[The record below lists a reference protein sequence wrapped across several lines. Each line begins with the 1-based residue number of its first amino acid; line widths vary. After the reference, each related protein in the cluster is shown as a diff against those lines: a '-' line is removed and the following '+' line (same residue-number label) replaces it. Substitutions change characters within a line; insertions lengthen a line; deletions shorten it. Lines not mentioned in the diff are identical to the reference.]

1 MSWKPPFSEAISR
14 RNVLKGAASAVAGA
28 AATVGAG
35 AALGATVLPGTA
47 AFAQD
52 ATPAASPASPAGAQ
66 VDVTSTEPQVTLPLT
81 AEKKTLK
88 VTVASSASVEDFST
102 NEFTVWL
109 EERTNVHVEWEI
121 VPAATDAERNT
132 ALNVRVAGGDYG
144 DVLMNFSP
152 QPTVLQLYGQQG
164 VFQPLNDLIDK
175 EGTFTQ
181 RAYKDYPLAKT
192 AITASDGKIYGLGQV
207 NDCYH
212 CSMSQKLWI
221 NQVWLDNLGLQMPTT
236 TEEYA
241 DVLRAFK
248 TGDPNK
254 NGKADE
260 FPLSGSPLAWH
271 GSLDEYF
278 MNSFIYHPGNK
289 LRLISLDGKVT
300 PIYTQDAWKEGIK
313 YLAGLY
319 KEGLIDPETFTRTTD
334 QLRQVGD
341 GNGGPDVIVGSVP
354 AGWWGEFTTY
364 TSGANGPWQQFT
376 AVAPLKGPA
385 GIQYAG
391 FNAYSAFSNA
401 VFMITDKA
409 TDPDLAFKWA
419 DSLGHVEVTQR
430 SIFGVL
436 DRDWAWARKGEN
448 GIDGEQAWWRSITD
462 IANVPTQNAH
472 WSQMGPTFRST
483 KTRLSQYVSPEAAPN
498 DVEVILFNQTKDK
511 YEPYKQPS
519 EMTLPPLYFSPDQAQ
534 TVAELTPTIQDYV
547 DQTFAHAVT
556 GQIDIEQ
563 VWADYITTLGSMGLD
578 NFISM
583 HQAAVDANK
592 G

>member
-35 AALGATVLPGTA
+35 AALGGAVLPGTA

-102 NEFTVWL
+102 NEFTAWL

-121 VPAATDAERNT
+121 VPAADDAERNT

-144 DVLMNFSP
+144 DVIMNFSP

-192 AITASDGKIYGLGQV
+192 AITASDGKIYGLSQV

-212 CSMSQKLWI
+212 CSISQKLWI
-221 NQVWLDNLGLQMPTT
+221 NKVWLDNLGLAMPTT
-236 TEEYA
+236 TDEYA

-260 FPLSGSPLAWH
+260 FPLSGSSSTQVWH
-271 GSLDEYF
+271 GSLDDYF

-289 LRLISLDGKVT
+289 LRLIVLDGKVT

-313 YLAGLY
+313 YLVGLY
-319 KEGLIDPETFTRTTD
+319 KEGLIDPETFTRDRD

-341 GNGGPDVIVGSVP
+341 GNGGPDVILGSVP
-354 AGWWGEFTTY
+354 AGWWGEFTNYNPALKGASWEQY
-364 TSGANGPWQQFT
+364 TSVP
-376 AVAPLKGPA
+376 PLKGP
-385 GIQYAG
+385 GGVQYAG
-391 FNAYSAFSNA
+391 FNPYSAFSNA
-401 VFMITDKA
+401 TFMITDKA

-419 DSLGHVEVTQR
+419 DSLGHIEVTQR
-430 SIFGVL
+430 SIFGAL
-436 DRDWAWARKGEN
+436 DRDWAWAKEGEK

-472 WSQMGPTFRST
+472 WS
-483 KTRLSQYVSPEAAPN
+483 
-498 DVEVILFNQTKDK
+498 
-511 YEPYKQPS
+511 
-519 EMTLPPLYFSPDQAQ
+519 
-534 TVAELTPTIQDYV
+534 
-547 DQTFAHAVT
+547 
-556 GQIDIEQ
+556 
-563 VWADYITTLGSMGLD
+563 
-578 NFISM
+578 
-583 HQAAVDANK
+583 
-592 G
+592 

>member
-1 MSWKPPFSEAISR
+1 MSWKPPFSEAMSR
-14 RNVLKGAASAVAGA
+14 RNVLKGAAA
-28 AATVGAG
+28 AGAG
-35 AALGATVLPGTA
+35 AALGAAVLPGTA
-47 AFAQD
+47 VLAQD
-52 ATPAASPASPAGAQ
+52 ASPAATPAASPTGAQ
-66 VDVTSTEPQVTLPLT
+66 VDVTSTEPQETYPLT

-102 NEFTVWL
+102 NEFTAWL
-109 EERTNVHVEWEI
+109 EERTNVHIEWEI
-121 VPAATDAERNT
+121 VPAANEAERNT

-144 DVLMNFSP
+144 DVIMNFSP

-164 VFQPLNDLIDK
+164 VFQPINDLIDK
-175 EGTFTQ
+175 EGIFTQ

-221 NQVWLDNLGLQMPTT
+221 NQTWLDNLGLKMPTT
-236 TEEYA
+236 TDEYA

-313 YLAGLY
+313 YLASLY

-341 GNGGPDVIVGSVP
+341 GNGGPDVIIGSVP

-364 TSGANGPWQQFT
+364 SSGANGPWQQFT

-385 GIQYAG
+385 GVQYAG

-436 DRDWAWARKGEN
+436 DRDWAWAREGEN

-547 DQTFAHAVT
+547 DQTFAQAVT

-563 VWADYITTLGSMGLD
+563 VWTDYITTLGSMGLD
-578 NFISM
+578 NFLSM